1 MAEQIDCREKFE
13 KFNLVRVANIILDY
27 EKVAQEFENLI
38 EVSLLIGL
46 DYNELAFLER
56 EQALHK
62 TVASVYVKLLNA
74 ASENTVGNKLF
85 NAVIK
90 NLHEQLKPPDA
101 AQESEEERNGK

>member
-46 DYNELAFLER
+46 DYNELALLKR

-62 TVASVYVKLLNA
+62 TVASIYVKLLNA
-74 ASENTVGNKLF
+74 ATENAIGNKLL
-85 NAVIK
+85 NAVIN
-90 NLHEQLKPPDA
+90 NLHEQLKTPDA
-101 AQESEEERNGK
+101 AQESEGE